1 MPRER
6 VLITVKTYPTLSSK
20 YGETVCTAGLREDG
34 SWVRIY
40 PVPFRRL
47 EEIKRYRLFEWIE
60 CTLERN
66 YKDFRPETFRIVD
79 PSGLRRGR
87 RVDTSE
93 DWRERRESVLGKA
106 AVYRRIET
114 LVQAAKANEASLAV
128 FKPTRVL
135 DFVCRE
141 TEREWDPERLA
152 QMRAMIDQG
161 DLFDDNAWRST
172 FRVVDKVPYTF
183 HYRFEDVTGRSAT
196 LQVLDWQI
204 GALYRNCLR
213 VSGGDE
219 SEALAKVR
227 EMYFDRFTQTD
238 LHFFVGT
245 TLRFQL
251 VSPNPW
257 MIVGVFPVPHEQQ
270 PDLFPLTSV

>member
-196 LQVLDWQI
+196 LQV
-204 GALYRNCLR
+204 
-213 VSGGDE
+213 
-219 SEALAKVR
+219 
-227 EMYFDRFTQTD
+227 
-238 LHFFVGT
+238 
-245 TLRFQL
+245 
-251 VSPNPW
+251 
-257 MIVGVFPVPHEQQ
+257 PVPELSEGFRGRRVRSVGQGTRDVLRQVHADRPALLRRNDSEV
-270 PDLFPLTSV
+270 PACRSEPLDDCRSLPRSA